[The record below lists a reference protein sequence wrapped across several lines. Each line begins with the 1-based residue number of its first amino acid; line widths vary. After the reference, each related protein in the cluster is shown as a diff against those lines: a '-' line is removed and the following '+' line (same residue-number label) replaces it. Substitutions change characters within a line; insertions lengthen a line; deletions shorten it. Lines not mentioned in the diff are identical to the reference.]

1 MESKILLRT
10 QNLTKDFGRR
20 GSSFSAVKEVNLELE
35 DKKFYHLVGR
45 SGSGKSTL
53 LKLLAALTRP
63 TSGSI
68 EFLAKNYDELT
79 EDELSELRL
88 SSIGFVSQS
97 RLLLGNL
104 NVHDNI
110 RLPYDMLNKSGDP
123 EPRIKELLERF
134 GLSHIAEDYTQTLS
148 GGEAKRVQ
156 LARALM
162 NQPALLLCD
171 EPTADLDTETTK
183 EVMQLLKEVS
193 SECTVLVVTHELDL
207 LHYSEECWTM
217 RDGSLE
223 AGCKL

>member
-1 MESKILLRT
+1 MEKKILLRT
-10 QNLTKDFGRR
+10 QNLTKDYARR
-20 GSSFSAVKEVNLELE
+20 GSSFSAVKEVNMELE

-53 LKLLAALTRP
+53 LKLIAGLTRP

-68 EFLAKNYDELT
+68 EFLGKHYDNLS

-134 GLSHIAEDYTQTLS
+134 GLSHLEGDSTQTLS

-162 NQPALLLCD
+162 NQPSLLLCD

-217 RDGSLE
+217 QDGRLVE
-223 AGCKL
+223 GCKL

>member
-1 MESKILLRT
+1 MEKKILLRT
-10 QNLTKDFGRR
+10 QNLTKDYARR
-20 GSSFSAVKEVNLELE
+20 GSSFSAVKEVNMELE

-53 LKLLAALTRP
+53 LRLLAGLTRP

-68 EFLAKNYDELT
+68 EFLGKDYDNLS

-110 RLPYDMLNKSGDP
+110 RLPYDMLHTSGDP

-134 GLSHIAEDYTQTLS
+134 GLSHLEGDSTQTLS

-162 NQPALLLCD
+162 NQPSLLLCD

-183 EVMQLLKEVS
+183 EVMQLLKEAAT
-193 SECTVLVVTHELDL
+193 ECTVLVVTHELDL

-217 RDGSLE
+217 QDGRLVE
-223 AGCKL
+223 GCKL

>member
-1 MESKILLRT
+1 MEYKIMLKTR
-10 QNLTKDFGRR
+10 NLTRDYARAK
-20 GSSFSAVKEVNLELE
+20 SSFSAVKEVNLELE

-53 LKLLAALTRP
+53 LKLLAGLIRP
-63 TSGSI
+63 TAGSI
-68 EFLAKNYDELT
+68 EFLGKNYDELS
-79 EDELSELRL
+79 EDQLSELRL
-88 SSIGFVSQS
+88 ANIGFVSQS
-97 RLLLGNL
+97 KLLLGNL

-134 GLSHIAEDYTQTLS
+134 GLSHIAGDYTQTLS

-162 NQPALLLCD
+162 NKPSLLLCD

-217 RDGSLE
+217 QDGSLVE
-223 AGCKL
+223 GCRL

>member
-1 MESKILLRT
+1 MADIILTTDKL
-10 QNLTKDFGRR
+10 NKDFFRAK
-20 GSSFSAVKEVNLELE
+20 SSFSAVKNVSLRLE

-53 LKLLAALTRP
+53 LKLMAGLIRA
-63 TSGSI
+63 TSGEIDFFGKKYSS
-68 EFLAKNYDELT
+68 LT

-88 SSIGFVSQS
+88 SRIGFVSQS

-110 RLPYDMLNKSGDP
+110 RLPYDLLNKSGNP
-123 EPRIKELLERF
+123 EPRITELLNRF
-134 GLSHIAEDYTQTLS
+134 GIDHLAKDFTQTLS

-162 NQPALLLCD
+162 NKPALLLCD
-171 EPTADLDTETTK
+171 EPTADLDTESTK
-183 EVMQLLKEVS
+183 EVMQLLKELS

-207 LHYSEECWTM
+207 LNYSEECWTM
-217 RDGSLE
+217 SDGELLQ
-223 AGCKL
+223 GCRL